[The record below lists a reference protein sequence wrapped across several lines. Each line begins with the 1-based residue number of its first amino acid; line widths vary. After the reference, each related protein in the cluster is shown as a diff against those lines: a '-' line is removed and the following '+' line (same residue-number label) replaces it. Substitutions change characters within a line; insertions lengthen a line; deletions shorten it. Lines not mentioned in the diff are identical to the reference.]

1 MDFGYSFLVLFRV
14 IGWNIFYGTQHW
26 QLLEHLLK
34 HKLEQALDTNGT
46 CVAIFKNN
54 FPSLN
59 IKINEKYIDYDGK
72 VLQIYKNVSPEGQY
86 IRYMMKIL
94 FENLTV
100 WGALVKLER

>member
-1 MDFGYSFLVLFRV
+1 M
-14 IGWNIFYGTQHW
+14 
-26 QLLEHLLK
+26 
-34 HKLEQALDTNGT
+34 
-46 CVAIFKNN
+46 CAIFKNN

-59 IKINEKYIDYDGK
+59 IKINEKYLDYGWK

-86 IRYMMKIL
+86 IRYMMKIP

>member
-1 MDFGYSFLVLFRV
+1 M
-14 IGWNIFYGTQHW
+14 
-26 QLLEHLLK
+26 
-34 HKLEQALDTNGT
+34 
-46 CVAIFKNN
+46 CAIFKNN

-59 IKINEKYIDYDGK
+59 IKINEKYIDYDWK

>member
-1 MDFGYSFLVLFRV
+1 MY
-14 IGWNIFYGTQHW
+14 
-26 QLLEHLLK
+26 
-34 HKLEQALDTNGT
+34 
-46 CVAIFKNN
+46 AIFKNN

-59 IKINEKYIDYDGK
+59 IKINEKYIDYDWK
-72 VLQIYKNVSPEGQY
+72 VLQIYKNVSTEGQY